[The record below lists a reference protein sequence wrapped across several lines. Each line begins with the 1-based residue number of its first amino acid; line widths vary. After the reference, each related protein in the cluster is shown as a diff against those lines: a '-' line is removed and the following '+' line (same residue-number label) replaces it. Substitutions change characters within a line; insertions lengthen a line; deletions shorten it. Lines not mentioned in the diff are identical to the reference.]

1 MNQMNAFLKDR
12 YDMKTFNHVDLSTT
26 IPDIQTETIKGK
38 RFYITPEGK
47 KYPSIT
53 TVLSTRKN
61 EGLVRWRESVGDAV
75 ANNIM
80 RGAAKRGTAVHTL
93 VENYLNNEE
102 LSKQDVLPV
111 ALFTLLKPELDNI
124 NSIRMQEG
132 GLYSDKWEVAG
143 RVDLVAEFDGEL
155 SIIDFKTSAE
165 PKREAYLY
173 DYFVQET
180 AYACCFQELYSLTV
194 KKLVTIVACENGET
208 QVVIKP
214 PKKEYL
220 LKLIEYIDEYQTY
233 GKEKLT

>member
-1 MNQMNAFLKDR
+1 
-12 YDMKTFNHVDLSTT
+12 MKFEHNPRCFPLDSEAKMVD
-26 IPDIQTETIKGK
+26 GK
-38 RFYITPEGK
+38 RVYATPDGEY
-47 KYPSIT
+47 YPSIT
-53 TVLSTRKN
+53 TVIGNNAKKQA
-61 EGLVRWRESVGDAV
+61 GLAKWRARVGKEK
-75 ANNIM
+75 
-80 RGAAKRGTAVHTL
+80 AAAISSRSASRGTKFHSIT
-93 VENYLNNEE
+93 EDYLNNELDIE
-102 LSKQDVLPV
+102 KYKDSPLPV
-111 ALFTLLKPELDNI
+111 VMFEQTKKTFDRIGNI
-124 NSIRMQEG
+124 YLQEAF
-132 GLYSDKWEVAG
+132 LYSKHLEVAG

-220 LKLIEYIDEYQTY
+220 LKLIAYIDEYQTKY

>member
-1 MNQMNAFLKDR
+1 
-12 YDMKTFNHVDLSTT
+12 MKFEHNPRCFPLDSEAKMVD
-26 IPDIQTETIKGK
+26 GK
-38 RFYITPEGK
+38 RVYATPNGEY
-47 KYPSIT
+47 YPSIT
-53 TVLSTRKN
+53 TVISSNAKKQA
-61 EGLVRWRESVGDAV
+61 GLAKWRARVGKEK
-75 ANNIM
+75 
-80 RGAAKRGTAVHTL
+80 AAAISSRSASRGTKFHSIT
-93 VENYLNNEE
+93 EDYLNNELDIE
-102 LSKQDVLPV
+102 KYKDSPLPV
-111 ALFTLLKPELDNI
+111 VMFEQTKKTFDRIGNI
-124 NSIRMQEG
+124 YLQEAF
-132 GLYSDKWEVAG
+132 LYSRHLEVAG

-220 LKLIEYIDEYQTY
+220 LKLIAYIDEYQNKY